1 MLSTLM
7 CSVILPYFLQLT
19 QIAGPVDPTM
29 VGGLWMM
36 ASQEIHMEG
45 GHSIRTHMIEM
56 CIHLHPLSPCCL
68 NLEGFMM
75 MNIQLL
81 EITEG
86 MTLIIAMMESI
97 MNLNSMEELIYST
110 IIMLLITMN
119 LVVTV
124 ILVLIGTK
132 GLGVETV
139 RSFTVTLKTGTAAL
153 TKVERIAM
161 REIVIMI
168 VTAMIRTMRKAGEMV
183 AGEGVIYVR
192 VNMKEEG

>member
-1 MLSTLM
+1 
-7 CSVILPYFLQLT
+7 
-19 QIAGPVDPTM
+19 
-29 VGGLWMM
+29 MM

>member
-1 MLSTLM
+1 
-7 CSVILPYFLQLT
+7 
-19 QIAGPVDPTM
+19 
-29 VGGLWMM
+29 MM

-86 MTLIIAMMESI
+86 
-97 MNLNSMEELIYST
+97 
-110 IIMLLITMN
+110 
-119 LVVTV
+119 
-124 ILVLIGTK
+124 TK

-153 TKVERIAM
+153 TKVERIVERIAM